1 MELGSKHISVP
12 MNANFTENIG
22 GIAKGLNTNNSS
34 NNNNNNNSNN
44 NLNSTSNLPQAN
56 FFRPDNHHNIA
67 GQAVSLDG
75 ENNSSKKITSNIN
88 NNNNNN
94 SSSIIMT
101 SGNNGNSNIGNK
113 NNNGINGTVRYKEC
127 LKNHAASKG
136 GYAVDGCGEFMPS
149 GDEGSLEAL
158 KCAACGCHRNFHR
171 RETNGGSNSMNLL
184 ALPSPIS
191 ANNTST
197 SNNEY
202 GEGEPYHHHNNNMGA
217 GAGVG
222 VGAPA
227 GFGHYNTSAAS
238 HHHVMGFLPHLH
250 HHHHHQYM
258 HSLMGSKLVQ
268 GAHGGHTLLGGH
280 GGGHPYSSGSGGKRF
295 RTKFT
300 MEQREKMFEF
310 SEKVGWRIQKQ
321 DEAAVQQ
328 FCAEAG
334 VKRHVL
340 KVWMHN
346 NKNTFGKK
354 LLRFPEAFNALPE
367 SSS

>member
-1 MELGSKHISVP
+1 MMDLGSNSKHMSVP
-12 MNANFTENIG
+12 MSANFAENTNIG
-22 GIAKGLNTNNSS
+22 AISKGLNSASNITNNSNSSNNISNLNTSNNLPQASLFRADNQVGAQAGSENNINAKKNPSGNNNNGNINNSS
-34 NNNNNNNSNN
+34 NNNNNNNNN
-44 NLNSTSNLPQAN
+44 TSS
-56 FFRPDNHHNIA
+56 
-67 GQAVSLDG
+67 VS
-75 ENNSSKKITSNIN
+75 KT
-88 NNNNNN
+88 
-94 SSSIIMT
+94 SSS
-101 SGNNGNSNIGNK
+101 NG
-113 NNNGINGTVRYKEC
+113 VRYKEC
-127 LKNHAASKG
+127 LKNHAANMG

-149 GDEGSLEAL
+149 GDEGSIEAL

-171 RETNGGSNSMNLL
+171 REINGGNSTTNNMSLL

-197 SNNEY
+197 GNNEY
-202 GEGEPYHHHNNNMGA
+202 GEGDHPHHHNNVSA
-217 GAGVG
+217 GTSG
-222 VGAPA
+222 
-227 GFGHYNTSAAS
+227 GFGHYNVTSPAS
-238 HHHVMGFLPHLH
+238 HHHAMPGFLPHLH

-268 GAHGGHTLLGGH
+268 GAHGGHAMLGGH
-280 GGGHPYSSGSGGKRF
+280 HGAGHPYSGVGGKRF

-328 FCAEAG
+328 FCADAG